1 MSLKL
6 FLNRKNLTDHGL
18 GNFYLLIFLNLYSES
33 RQLTSDLENAFLF
46 FENLFRVICLCLLII
61 FLFIVCR
68 FVRMYPTVCV
78 CGVITKSYFWLSIS
92 QLCNTI
98 VCLFPKF
105 FNEIR
110 FRMRDARSY

>member
-6 FLNRKNLTDHGL
+6 FLNRKNITHHGL
-18 GNFYLLIFLNLYSES
+18 DNFFIDSFNLYSAS
-33 RQLTSDLENAFLF
+33 RLLTSDSENAFLF

-61 FLFIVCR
+61 FLFIVYR

-78 CGVITKSYFWLSIS
+78 CGVITRSCFWLSIS

-105 FNEIR
+105 FNDISL
-110 FRMRDARSY
+110 RMRDAKRY